1 MGGQTLS
8 MSSVVLAVGAVVIGV
23 VVVLG
28 IAVWLRARQ
37 AFTTPTERAVHATL
51 STAAEAAK
59 VLRRGLT
66 TESAAES
73 APILALL
80 VGAPGMVVC
89 DADGAVL
96 AWEGHG
102 VHHKKSFTKFAQ
114 EVVDTGRQQL
124 IRHDEVDCG
133 REDCRVWALVAQPII
148 TGEASGTPQTVGVLA
163 AVVSGPVSPGLVRTL
178 GEVTRYAAS
187 QLELAE
193 LDASRER
200 LAHAEVR
207 ALRAQI
213 SPHFIYNALTT
224 IASFVRTDPR
234 RARELIL
241 EFADFTRYS
250 FRSAGEFTTLAEE
263 LKNVERY
270 LTLEQAR
277 FGDKLSVRLQVAPEV
292 LNVVIPFLVLQP
304 LVENAVRHGLAG
316 KHDGG
321 SVSITAADAGAE
333 CTLSIEDD
341 GIGMDPEKLRSGAF
355 DTDPEETHI
364 GLSNVDE
371 RLRAVFGD
379 DYGLVVETAIGAGT
393 KVILR
398 VPKFRQGVTA

>member
-1 MGGQTLS
+1 
-8 MSSVVLAVGAVVIGV
+8 MSSVAVAAGAVILAVLGVLA
-23 VVVLG
+23 

-37 AFTTPTERAVHATL
+37 GFTTPTERAVHATL
-51 STAAEAAK
+51 STAGEAAK

-66 TESAAES
+66 AESAAES
-73 APILALL
+73 APILSLL
-80 VGAPGMVVC
+80 VGSQGMAIC
-89 DADGAVL
+89 GADGEVL
-96 AWEGHG
+96 AWEGLGQQHRS
-102 VHHKKSFTKFAQ
+102 SFSESARD
-114 EVVDTGRQQL
+114 VVATGRQRL
-124 IRHDEVDCG
+124 IRHDDLDCH
-133 REDCRVWALVAQPII
+133 RDDCEVWAFVAQPII
-148 TGEASGTPQTVGVLA
+148 TGEASDLPQTAGVLT
-163 AVVSGPVSPGLVRTL
+163 AVVTGPVSPGLVRTL
-178 GEVTRYAAS
+178 AEVTRYAAS

-224 IASFVRTDPR
+224 IASFVRTDPQ

-263 LKNVERY
+263 LQNVERY

-304 LVENAVRHGLAG
+304 LVENAVRHGIAG
-316 KHDGG
+316 NPEGG
-321 SVSITAADAGAE
+321 SVAINATDSGAE
-333 CTLSIEDD
+333 CVLSIEDD
-341 GIGMDPEKLRSGAF
+341 GIGMDPERLRSGAF
-355 DTDPEETHI
+355 DSDPHDTHI

-379 DYGLVVETAIGAGT
+379 DYGLVVETAVGAGT
-393 KVILR
+393 RVVLR